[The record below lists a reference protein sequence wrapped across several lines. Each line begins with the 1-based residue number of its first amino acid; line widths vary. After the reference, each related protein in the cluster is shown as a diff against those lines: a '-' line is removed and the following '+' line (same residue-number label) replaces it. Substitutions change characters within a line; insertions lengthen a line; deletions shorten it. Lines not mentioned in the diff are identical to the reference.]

1 MTERL
6 RRGRHRYYE
15 DVSDAQAF
23 FRRYHLIQYYQIS
36 LRIHCITERA
46 ESGHSARVQEGRLKR
61 CSTRRFVRTR
71 YIIFGIDITSQQNE
85 HRTEH
90 EHEHDQTQNQ
100 RALAPGR
107 HERTNERTT
116 KAKQTKRTITARE

>member
-23 FRRYHLIQYYQIS
+23 FRRYHPIQYYQNS
-36 LRIHCITERA
+36 SRIYCTAERA
-46 ESGHSARVQEGRLKR
+46 ESGHGARGQEGRLKR
-61 CSTRRFVRTR
+61 CSTRWFVRTR

-85 HRTEH
+85 H
-90 EHEHDQTQNQ
+90 
-100 RALAPGR
+100 
-107 HERTNERTT
+107 
-116 KAKQTKRTITARE
+116 